1 MKARLDP
8 YAVAPDAIK
17 AMLDL
22 EHYVRNCGLEH
33 RLIELVKM
41 RASQMNG
48 CAFCIN
54 LHTKDARKL
63 GETEERIYLL
73 SAWRDAPVYTER
85 ERAALAWTEALTLIA
100 DTHAPDDAYN
110 EVRRHFSPEETVK
123 LSLVI
128 VAINGWNRLAIGARS
143 IPQVEAGSQQS
154 P

>member
-8 YAVAPDAIK
+8 YAVAPDAMK

-33 RLIELVKM
+33 RLIELVKI
-41 RASQMNG
+41 RASQING

-73 SAWRDAPVYTER
+73 DAWREAPVYTER
-85 ERAALAWTEALTLIA
+85 ERAALTWTEALTLIA

-110 EVRRHFSPEETVK
+110 EVRRHFSAEETVK
-123 LSLVI
+123 LSLLV

-143 IPQVEAGSQQS
+143 IPQVEAG
-154 P
+154 PEKAA